1 MIIKIK
7 AVEWKNFITLFQ
19 HLFKLKSFLKIRMSE
34 KKSKSKSKDKVGDK
48 PPKDTKPKKD
58 KGDDTKSKKSV
69 DK

>member
-1 MIIKIK
+1 
-7 AVEWKNFITLFQ
+7 
-19 HLFKLKSFLKIRMSE
+19 MSE

-48 PPKDTKPKKD
+48 PPKDIKPKKD